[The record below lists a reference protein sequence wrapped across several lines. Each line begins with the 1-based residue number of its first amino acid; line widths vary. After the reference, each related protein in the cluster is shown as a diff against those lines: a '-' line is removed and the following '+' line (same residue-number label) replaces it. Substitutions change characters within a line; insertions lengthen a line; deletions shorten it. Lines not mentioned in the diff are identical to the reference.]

1 MLWIWMDLLDSL
13 DLQCLCGGAFQ
24 PFRWRWRWMTLGL
37 ILDWNWY
44 HDFISL
50 YQSGS
55 FWVVCFQGTYIAAVA
70 CPFQICDLRLFSFMR
85 QGLHPEIWSWYS
97 KGRLRC
103 AVLPADMW
111 AVHVLGQFRT
121 QLSGGVV
128 YCERTRHP
136 LQFWLH
142 MACCHMQV
150 ANEAYKGNIG
160 RTNEQCCDQTCSAVK
175 CPEGKKACTHLHTM
189 LYIVWHF
196 VEPTSHT
203 RTPHKGLVA

>member
-13 DLQCLCGGAFQ
+13 DCNVGWCRFATQLATNQWPESGGAFQ

-44 HDFISL
+44 HDLISL

-55 FWVVCFQGTYIAAVA
+55 ILSSLFPRHIHCCSSMSISDLWPKAFLIHAARA
-70 CPFQICDLRLFSFMR
+70 TSRNLIMILEGATQMCSAASR
-85 QGLHPEIWSWYS
+85 
-97 KGRLRC
+97 
-103 AVLPADMW
+103 
-111 AVHVLGQFRT
+111 HVSCTRARAISYAAQ
-121 QLSGGVV
+121 QGGVV
-128 YCERTRHP
+128 YCERTKHP

-142 MACCHMQV
+142 LACCHMQV

-175 CPEGKKACTHLHTM
+175 CPEGKKACTLCFT
-189 LYIVWHF
+189 LSGI
-196 VEPTSHT
+196 S
-203 RTPHKGLVA
+203 